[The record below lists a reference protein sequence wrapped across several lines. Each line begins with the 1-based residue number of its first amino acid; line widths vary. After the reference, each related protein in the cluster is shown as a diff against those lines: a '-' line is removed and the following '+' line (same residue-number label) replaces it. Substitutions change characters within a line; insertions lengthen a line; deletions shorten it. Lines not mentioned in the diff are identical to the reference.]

1 MLDTGEWKDGPVA
14 APTLRAGLMIELRVS
29 AEICM
34 VVCCTGEESVDT
46 CRLLLTGSFF
56 FLPHRAFKPL
66 ALRNHLSDKNC
77 DVSHPHNSGC
87 YFFLLCF
94 ICQ

>member
-34 VVCCTGEESVDT
+34 VVCCVDEK
-46 CRLLLTGSFF
+46 CVDMLPLTGSLEF
-56 FLPHRAFKPL
+56 
-66 ALRNHLSDKNC
+66 
-77 DVSHPHNSGC
+77 
-87 YFFLLCF
+87 YFFNFF
-94 ICQ
+94 IGHLDP